1 VGRSF
6 RRAGVGER
14 VVESTGEEAC
24 MSDRPGNPES
34 DPDHDT
40 PETPEER
47 AEELAHEAA
56 EENPDPIT
64 YREVLEGELEEEGL
78 SEEGSEI
85 GEHID

>member
-1 VGRSF
+1 
-6 RRAGVGER
+6 
-14 VVESTGEEAC
+14 

-34 DPDHDT
+34 DHDREAS
-40 PETPEER
+40 ETPEER

-64 YREVLEGELEEEGL
+64 YREVLEGELDEEGL
-78 SEEGSEI
+78 SEEGGEI

>member
-1 VGRSF
+1 V
-6 RRAGVGER
+6 AGAWER
-14 VVESTGEEAC
+14 VVEPTDEEAR
-24 MSDRPGNPES
+24 MSDRDDESHES
-34 DPDHDT
+34 D
-40 PETPEER
+40 EER

-78 SEEGSEI
+78 SEEGGEI

>member
-1 VGRSF
+1 VVGQ
-6 RRAGVGER
+6 AD
-14 VVESTGEEAC
+14 EEAR
-24 MSDRPGNPES
+24 MSDRDDES
-34 DPDHDT
+34 Q
-40 PETPEER
+40 ETAEER

-78 SEEGSEI
+78 SDEGSEI

>member
-1 VGRSF
+1 
-6 RRAGVGER
+6 
-14 VVESTGEEAC
+14 VVEPTDEEAR
-24 MSDRPGNPES
+24 MSDRDDETPES
-34 DPDHDT
+34 D
-40 PETPEER
+40 EER

-78 SEEGSEI
+78 SEEGGEI

>member
-1 VGRSF
+1 
-6 RRAGVGER
+6 
-14 VVESTGEEAC
+14 
-24 MSDRPGNPES
+24 MSDGDDEAQES
-34 DPDHDT
+34 D
-40 PETPEER
+40 EER

-78 SEEGSEI
+78 SEEGGEI

>member
-1 VGRSF
+1 
-6 RRAGVGER
+6 
-14 VVESTGEEAC
+14 

-34 DPDHDT
+34 DPGHEAS
-40 PETPEER
+40 ETPEER

-78 SEEGSEI
+78 SEEGGEI

>member
-1 VGRSF
+1 VDG
-6 RRAGVGER
+6 AGER
-14 VVESTGEEAC
+14 VVGQAHEEAR
-24 MSDRPGNPES
+24 MSDRDDES
-34 DPDHDT
+34 Q
-40 PETPEER
+40 ESAEER
-47 AEELAHEAA
+47 AEELADGAA

>member
-1 VGRSF
+1 
-6 RRAGVGER
+6 
-14 VVESTGEEAC
+14 VVEPIDEEAR
-24 MSDRPGNPES
+24 MSDHDETPES
-34 DPDHDT
+34 D
-40 PETPEER
+40 EER

-78 SEEGSEI
+78 SEEGGEI

>member
-1 VGRSF
+1 
-6 RRAGVGER
+6 
-14 VVESTGEEAC
+14 
-24 MSDRPGNPES
+24 MSDRDDES
-34 DPDHDT
+34 Q
-40 PETPEER
+40 ETPEER

-78 SEEGSEI
+78 SDEGSEI

>member
-1 VGRSF
+1 
-6 RRAGVGER
+6 
-14 VVESTGEEAC
+14 
-24 MSDRPGNPES
+24 MPDDPGNPES
-34 DPDHDT
+34 DPDHEAS
-40 PETPEER
+40 ETREER

-78 SEEGSEI
+78 SEEGGEI

>member
-1 VGRSF
+1 MPDRND
-6 RRAGVGER
+6 
-14 VVESTGEEAC
+14 ESEESA
-24 MSDRPGNPES
+24 D
-34 DPDHDT
+34 
-40 PETPEER
+40 ER

-78 SEEGSEI
+78 SDEGGEI